1 MDAPRTRDRGAK
13 VRVLAAGC
21 SILLCA
27 LYEKA
32 IVIDR
37 VLVRG
42 SFTAMPGDETDL
54 DESKDGIVTFIKGTM
69 RLEHGSLGLGV
80 GKSEAGR

>member
-1 MDAPRTRDRGAK
+1 MDASRTWDRGAK

-37 VLVRG
+37 GLVRG
-42 SFTAMPGDETDL
+42 SLTAMPVGQTDL
-54 DESKDGIVTFIKGTM
+54 DESKDGIASFIKGTL
-69 RLEHGSLGLGV
+69 RLEHGSLWPGP